1 MVAQNCC
8 QNLHLDETLKSITDK
23 GINFKHVASG
33 SYHNECNQ
41 LNTSNESKLLT
52 KQGEL
57 SKDHLHKLTELDK
70 ILKEKMEKVKL
81 SSLRNSRHCDMLSFE
96 KDSKTLNDKVT
107 VQKSEEKKSTSLN
120 TGYIK
125 LLKDDWQQQGLCVPR
140 IQDLTQ
146 EMCMSVFLN
155 NLGSWLS
162 HGHDRMMSLA
172 VQACIKQN
180 ESSPFLFPK

>member
-1 MVAQNCC
+1 M
-8 QNLHLDETLKSITDK
+8 DETHRNITDK
-23 GINFKHVASG
+23 GRTPNFKRVASG

-41 LNTSNESKLLT
+41 LKTSNDSKLLT

-57 SKDHLHKLTELDK
+57 SKDHLHKLTELEK
-70 ILKEKMEKVKL
+70 ILKEKMQKVKIT
-81 SSLRNSRHCDMLSFE
+81 SLRNSRHCDMVSFE
-96 KDSKTLNDKVT
+96 SGSKTLNDKVT

-125 LLKDDWQQQGLCVPR
+125 LLKHDWQQQGLCVPR
-140 IQDLTQ
+140 IQDVIQ
-146 EMCMSVFLN
+146 ETCMSVFLN